1 MQIIFAAA
9 ASELMKRERELRL
22 DNFTNYAPRAVVLY
36 FEYCYE
42 PVSERNVD
50 QMGKVEL
57 DRSNDLDRCLPVLVD
72 FWSENG
78 RRFSD

>member
-1 MQIIFAAA
+1 MLIAAVP
-9 ASELMKRERELRL
+9 SVLMKRERELWF

-57 DRSNDLDRCLPVLVD
+57 DRSSGFDWCLPVLAD
-72 FWSENG
+72 LWLENC